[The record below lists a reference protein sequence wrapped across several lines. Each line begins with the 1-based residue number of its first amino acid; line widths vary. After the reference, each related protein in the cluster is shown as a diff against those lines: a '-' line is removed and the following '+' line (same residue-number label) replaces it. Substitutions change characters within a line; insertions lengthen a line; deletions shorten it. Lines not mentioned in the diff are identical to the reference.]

1 MADIEKALT
10 LKNITNLKIKVP
22 KYYYGMLHV
31 FLKTKSD
38 KLLKRTL
45 YNYKI
50 KLEPGK

>member
-1 MADIEKALT
+1 MALI

-22 KYYYGMLHV
+22 KYYYDILYV
-31 FLKTKSD
+31 FLKTKSN

-45 YNYKI
+45 YNHKI